1 MDQVIKM
8 KINVKSMYKE
18 YEMCCSVCLGK
29 NNYVSRTKV
38 VIGQTLLKIPIFIFQ
53 LIFQLDF

>member
-18 YEMCCSVCLGK
+18 YEMCCSVYLGK
-29 NNYVSRTKV
+29 NNYISRTKEV
-38 VIGQTLLKIPIFIFQ
+38 TRQTLPKKSPSSYSN
-53 LIFQLDF
+53 